1 MEEVYTYS
9 AKACQEKTCYIIVAS
24 CYFETR
30 IGMPPLSNA
39 SAFISI
45 RLLIRSFVSS
55 APDRTVEEEERSERE
70 RVNYD

>member
-45 RLLIRSFVSS
+45 RLLIRLYVQKIYVSCVDVI
-55 APDRTVEEEERSERE
+55 AIPFNV
-70 RVNYD
+70 